1 MILPERRGDIAS
13 NTLFSYIFLSF
24 SSSYILNM
32 LELLLGITIPETE
45 LKISFLI
52 MAFLD
57 ELTPKR
63 GFSAPKIPIFVLK
76 SPL

>member
-1 MILPERRGDIAS
+1 
-13 NTLFSYIFLSF
+13 
-24 SSSYILNM
+24 M

-63 GFSAPKIPIFVLK
+63 GFSAPKIPVFVLR
-76 SPL
+76 SPS